1 MAYTALKERRVP
13 VHTHRLAKALQ
24 AVDQLGNRYRESPTD
39 AGSIPAAFIDAEAD
53 TIPAVGIPREL
64 SL

>member
-1 MAYTALKERRVP
+1 M
-13 VHTHRLAKALQ
+13 HTHRLEKALQ
-24 AVDQLGNRYRESPTD
+24 AVDQLGNRYRESPAD
-39 AGSIPAAFIDAEAD
+39 AGSSPAAFIDAEAD

>member
-1 MAYTALKERRVP
+1 MQGSNPCRSK
-13 VHTHRLAKALQ
+13 KALQ
-24 AVDQLGNRYRESPTD
+24 AVDQLGSRYRESPTD

>member
-1 MAYTALKERRVP
+1 M
-13 VHTHRLAKALQ
+13 HTHRFAKALR

-39 AGSIPAAFIDAEAD
+39 AGSSPAVFIDAEAD
-53 TIPAVGIPREL
+53 MIPIVGIPREL